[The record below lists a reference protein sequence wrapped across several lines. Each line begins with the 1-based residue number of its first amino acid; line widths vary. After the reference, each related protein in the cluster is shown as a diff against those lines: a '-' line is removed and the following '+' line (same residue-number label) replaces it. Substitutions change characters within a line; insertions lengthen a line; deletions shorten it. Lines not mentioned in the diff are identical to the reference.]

1 MLEGNST
8 HLKPIDYMYH
18 MPHLYK
24 KGNVMNAYMPTQARP
39 NLFKLMEEANQSH
52 NPIYILGK
60 NNKAVL
66 LSEEDY
72 RSMIETLYIMSIPGM
87 KDSILNASKAP
98 LSDFSESIDWDNL

>member
-1 MLEGNST
+1 
-8 HLKPIDYMYH
+8 
-18 MPHLYK
+18 
-24 KGNVMNAYMPTQARP
+24 MNAYTPTQARA
-39 NLFKLMEEANQSH
+39 NLFKLMEETNQSH

-87 KDSILNASKAP
+87 KDSILNASKAS
-98 LSDFSESIDWDNL
+98 LSDFSESIDWDNV